1 MRTHTRVLK
10 TIEEVRFD
18 IAYRWFCGFEVDD
31 ASRITLHSAK
41 SGRENGSR
49 SALFQKFSMRLS
61 NRA

>member
-31 ASRITLHSAK
+31 ASRGVHSGMAAAK
-41 SGRENGSR
+41 
-49 SALFQKFSMRLS
+49 RLCAGADAGVGE
-61 NRA
+61 RVR